1 MTIHIFNKH
10 ETHEMLKKLNE
21 QFGINEIPGS
31 IVMKGSER
39 MFFYTGSF
47 GKDEIEAIETKIF
60 IERIGIYLGKIEEGG
75 IRLSIEGTQILG
87 SQITK
92 NFFEISE
99 EQAEQWMKGHEL
111 NVKTGLRGFVV
122 IKCKSDFLGT
132 GKASEEKIG
141 NFIPKNRRLREK
153 S

>member
-1 MTIHIFNKH
+1 MDCENNK
-10 ETHEMLKKLNE
+10 KKMKEKYFEKLMVLSESERKKIEGQLFE

-60 IERIGIYLGKIEEGG
+60 IERIGIYLGKIEESG

-92 NFFEISE
+92 N
-99 EQAEQWMKGHEL
+99 
-111 NVKTGLRGFVV
+111 
-122 IKCKSDFLGT
+122 
-132 GKASEEKIG
+132 
-141 NFIPKNRRLREK
+141 
-153 S
+153 